1 MKITYI
7 LILLLF
13 VVSGCKTV
21 GNKNIVGD
29 WELIEF
35 RLVGQ
40 GGNPVSNEET
50 LRKAGAVWDMN
61 FKKNGEFKQ
70 NFNMRKPGKEMEV
83 EEGTWKVDDDTL
95 SIELEINTV
104 ISQMDYT
111 YKLDENILTLT
122 LAPEEAQGK
131 IITKFRKK

>member
-1 MKITYI
+1 MRISYI

-13 VVSGCKTV
+13 IISGCKTV
-21 GNKNIVGD
+21 GNKNIVGN

-35 RLVGQ
+35 RLIGQ
-40 GGNPVSNEET
+40 GGNPVSNEQT
-50 LRKAGAVWDMN
+50 LRNAGAVWDMH
-61 FKKNGEFKQ
+61 FKKNGDFKQ
-70 NFNMRKPGKEMEV
+70 NFNMRNQSKKMEV
-83 EEGTWKVDDDTL
+83 EEGTWKINEDTL

-111 YKLDENILTLT
+111 YKLDDNVLTLT
-122 LAPEEAQGK
+122 LAPEEAKGK